1 MKKTQNWN
9 SLVKQTKKDR
19 KSKYKRA
26 VFKGVTDVWYTVD
39 KVTFGRSILIEI
51 NTKEKKQ
58 VSKLPEIN
66 GWFSSVVMKTID
78 GASKHYLQITER
90 SVDTRKIAEIVIGD
104 LMNNLSFLKQRDQ
117 VLNVVH
123 RTMQEWQTFFQSKGI
138 MSKSAEQGLVGEL
151 SWLLQMIKN
160 KEDKR
165 KIIEG
170 WCGPER
176 TRHDFEFNDIHF
188 EVKTTS
194 RKDRRIQISSQHQ
207 LNNKG
212 LKHLYLSAYKYN
224 TVKSAK
230 PTLPSLYDKILK
242 IVGADIDLKLKIETF
257 CMKIGYNDK
266 KRNKHK
272 HKFVE
277 DGAVEVY
284 EIINTFPKLVLT
296 SKTAGIHDVSYTLDL
311 NVCKKHKVI
320 TANVFP
326 I

>member
-1 MKKTQNWN
+1 MGKKNTWRALVSVTKKKKTPQYQPPFIG
-9 SLVKQTKKDR
+9 SLM
-19 KSKYKRA
+19 
-26 VFKGVTDVWYTVD
+26 FVWYTVD
-39 KVTFGRSILIEI
+39 TITYCRSILIEI
-51 NTKEKKQ
+51 NAKEKNK
-58 VSKLPEIN
+58 VAKLPEIN
-66 GWFSSVVMKTID
+66 GWHSKAVSKTIR
-78 GASKHYLQITER
+78 GVAKNYLQISER
-90 SVDTRKIAEIVIGD
+90 SVDTRKIAEMVIGD
-104 LMNNLSFLKQRDQ
+104 LSNNLESLKQRDQ
-117 VLNVVH
+117 LMNTVI
-123 RTMQEWQTFFQSKGI
+123 RTMKEWQTFFQSKGI
-138 MSKSAEQGLVGEL
+138 MLKSAEQGLVGEL

-242 IVGADIDLKLKIETF
+242 IAGADIDLKLKIEIS

-296 SKTAGIHDVSYTLDL
+296 SRTAGIHDVSYTLDL